1 MTIKNEHIVKLAA
14 KWEAGTISQAE
25 QLELDNWYREHQDEP
40 LKVPEAVAASED
52 EHQLKIWNAI
62 QDQIQVKRVRLWP
75 RIAAAASIVLAIGAG
90 IFLYTNQ
97 LKKDAVQ
104 TATYAKDVAPGTA
117 GATLTLAGGKK
128 IRLSEATNGELAKEA
143 GVVVTKSADGQL
155 VYTVQDDAAVDP
167 ATSGENVHKIRN
179 VLSTARG
186 ETYMVVLPD
195 KSKVWLNAA
204 SSLIYNTNM
213 NISEERVVSLEGEA
227 YFEVAKDKTRP
238 FVVISKGQEIEVL
251 GTHFNVNAYDD
262 EPAVATTLLEG
273 SVQVT
278 AGENKQILKP
288 GFQAINNKGS
298 IKIKEAD
305 VETAVD
311 WKEGDFYFENADF
324 RSVMRKISRWYDV
337 EIIYDPSVPETIT
350 SNGVI
355 PRNNKLS
362 AVLKSI
368 ENSGQVHFKIEGKKI
383 YVTK

>member
-40 LKVPEAVAASED
+40 LKVPESVAASED

-97 LKKDAVQ
+97 FKKDAVQ
-104 TATYAKDVAPGTA
+104 TATYAKDVAPGAA

-155 VYTVQDDAAVDP
+155 IYTVQADVAVDP
-167 ATSGENVHKIRN
+167 ATSGENVYKIRN

-213 NISEERVVSLEGEA
+213 NISKERVVSLEGEA
-227 YFEVAKDKTRP
+227 YFEVAKDKARP

-251 GTHFNVNAYDD
+251 GTHFNLNAYDD

-288 GFQAINNKGS
+288 GFQAVNNKGF

>member
-14 KWEAGTISQAE
+14 KWEAGTISEAE
-25 QLELDNWYREHQDEP
+25 QLELDNWYLEHQDEP
-40 LKVPEAVAASED
+40 LKVPESVAASED

-97 LKKDAVQ
+97 FKKDAVQ
-104 TATYAKDVAPGTA
+104 SATYAKDVAPGTA

-155 VYTVQDDAAVDP
+155 IYTVQADVAVDP
-167 ATSGENVHKIRN
+167 AISGENVHKIRN

-204 SSLIYNTNM
+204 SSLIYNTNI
-213 NISEERVVSLEGEA
+213 NISKERVVSLEGEA
-227 YFEVAKDKTRP
+227 YFEVAKDKARP

-262 EPAVATTLLEG
+262 EPAIATTLLEG
-273 SVQVT
+273 SVQVA

-298 IKIKEAD
+298 IKIKQAD

>member
-14 KWEAGTISQAE
+14 KWEAGTISEAE

-40 LKVPEAVAASED
+40 LKVPESVAASED

-104 TATYAKDVAPGTA
+104 SAIYAKDVAPGAA

-155 VYTVQDDAAVDP
+155 IYTVHADVAVDP

-213 NISEERVVSLEGEA
+213 NISKERVVSLEGEA
-227 YFEVAKDKTRP
+227 YFEVAKDKARP

-262 EPAVATTLLEG
+262 EPAIATTLLEG

-278 AGENKQILKP
+278 AGENKRILKP

-298 IKIKEAD
+298 IKIKQAD